1 MSEKQSYVSQKR
13 NHAMHEKRATVQNDL
28 SKKISPITNC
38 YTVSMVIET
47 QVVIGWFKLQ
57 LWM

>member
-47 QVVIGWFKLQ
+47 QVVIG
-57 LWM
+57 